1 MHNAFL
7 IKTVSLD
14 KKWSM
19 YITVVTMLLLLCY
32 IYQSIPQTSFSFMDD
47 SWMLLHNKYVYPK
60 NSNWLWGKKVM
71 FEP

>member
-47 SWMLLHNKYVYPK
+47 SWMLLHK